1 MAEQEGHR
9 RELARRLRCEGKSR
23 AEIQRAVGGTSNE
36 RLSEWLR
43 DLPEPGWTARPRAK
57 DEVRAECV
65 RLRLEGLTYDLIV
78 AQTGVS
84 KGSQSLWLRD
94 LPGPERSREQTLAHV
109 APCRRR
115 FGGEDV
121 ERGQRKL
128 EAARSFGDLTSRELF
143 VAGVALYWGRG
154 HEGQAL

>member
-23 AEIQRAVGGTSNE
+23 AEIQRAVGGMSNE

-65 RLRLEGLTYDLIV
+65 RLRLEGLTYDLIA

-84 KGSQSLWLRD
+84 KAVAEPVAAR
-94 LPGPERSREQTLAHV
+94 PARSRAQPGADPRARRTMQEAL
-109 APCRRR
+109 RRR
-115 FGGEDV
+115 
-121 ERGQRKL
+121 RCRAW
-128 EAARSFGDLTSRELF
+128 AA
-143 VAGVALYWGRG
+143 
-154 HEGQAL
+154 QA